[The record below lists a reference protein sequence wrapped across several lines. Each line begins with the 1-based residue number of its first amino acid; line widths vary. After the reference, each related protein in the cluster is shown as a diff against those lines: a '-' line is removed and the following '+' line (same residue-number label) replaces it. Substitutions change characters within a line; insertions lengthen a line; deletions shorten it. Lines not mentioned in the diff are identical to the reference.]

1 MEKLEALGTLCS
13 SQTPLQH
20 RQNMERYDG
29 FIYIIGKD
37 RIGYTGIKWYNVD
50 ENGMRIYIYNIGMRV
65 SKNDACFGMS

>member
-1 MEKLEALGTLCS
+1 MTVRIKDGMRKMLGVFFLYIFFTVELEKLEALGTLCS

-37 RIGYTGIKWYNVD
+37 RIG
-50 ENGMRIYIYNIGMRV
+50 
-65 SKNDACFGMS
+65 